1 MKTIKQFSESKATEK
16 GERDVGS
23 KAYTDYVTDL
33 TPGAVSNTD
42 AKKSDRE
49 TKKTNALKI
58 HRATRLDDAIDPEIE
73 QANAQYERE
82 KDELRKQHIKNVA
95 NIRSNKIGEEV
106 EDEFDYKAKKG
117 AIAAPGSGSIAKAQ
131 KPKATDVNKSIEQ
144 QMAAARKEDWVELDP
159 SDVLIEY
166 DQEEVEMEAKEGKPH
181 FMSPSLP
188 SPDQQI
194 TDPKQLAALHRL
206 KQKRL
211 GKDYDKPKKEEVEMG
226 EKNWIKGAIKHPGA
240 LRKSLDV
247 PAGEN
252 IPARKLASAAKE
264 GGKMGQRARL
274 AQTLKKMHNEFV
286 PENGDHPPKKAHKHD
301 KKKDKPEQGKVYA
314 LTGKSSDASI
324 ARGDSWKDSEVKK

>member
-1 MKTIKQFSESKATEK
+1 MTGKTKITRLSGPRKKDSGGIKR
-16 GERDVGS
+16 G
-23 KAYTDYVTDL
+23 
-33 TPGAVSNTD
+33 D
-42 AKKSDRE
+42 ASGRLA
-49 TKKTNALKI
+49 KTN
-58 HRATRLDDAIDPEIE
+58 PS
-73 QANAQYERE
+73 Y
-82 KDELRKQHIKNVA
+82 KDQ
-95 NIRSNKIGEEV
+95 
-106 EDEFDYKAKKG
+106 
-117 AIAAPGSGSIAKAQ
+117 P
-131 KPKATDVNKSIEQ
+131 
-144 QMAAARKEDWVELDP
+144 
-159 SDVLIEY
+159 
-166 DQEEVEMEAKEGKPH
+166 
-181 FMSPSLP
+181 
-188 SPDQQI
+188 
-194 TDPKQLAALHRL
+194 
-206 KQKRL
+206 
-211 GKDYDKPKKEEVEMG
+211 KEEVEMD